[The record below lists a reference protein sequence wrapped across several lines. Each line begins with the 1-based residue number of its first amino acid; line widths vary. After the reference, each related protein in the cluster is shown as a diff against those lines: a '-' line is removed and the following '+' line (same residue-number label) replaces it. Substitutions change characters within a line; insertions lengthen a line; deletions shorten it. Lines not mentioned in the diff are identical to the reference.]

1 MNSENRQEVAARLRE
16 AIIDDGHL
24 DMPCGKQ
31 GFQMTL
37 QRLIGTS
44 NPTRPA
50 LYARIADLIDPTS
63 TVEMKRVVADNHCGH
78 MRLVP
83 TCSACGRLLDGEVP
97 RFCPNC
103 GSRLVDDSR
112 ELGSCACWSAS
123 LIDEDRR
130 LYDIQVDLADEDAMA
145 AIGSILGRKTG
156 GDAHGNGSAD

>member
-1 MNSENRQEVAARLRE
+1 MNRENRQEVAARLRE

-24 DMPCGKQ
+24 DMPGGKQ

-50 LYARIADLIDPTS
+50 LYARLAYLIDPTS
-63 TVEMKRVVADNHCGH
+63 TVELTRVVFDEHC
-78 MRLVP
+78 RTRWVP
-83 TCSACGRLLDGEVP
+83 TCSACGSPLDGDVP
-97 RFCPNC
+97 RYRPNC
-103 GSRLVDDSR
+103 GSRLLDDSH
-112 ELGSCACWSAS
+112 ESGSCACWSAS

-145 AIGSILGRKTG
+145 AICSILGRKTG